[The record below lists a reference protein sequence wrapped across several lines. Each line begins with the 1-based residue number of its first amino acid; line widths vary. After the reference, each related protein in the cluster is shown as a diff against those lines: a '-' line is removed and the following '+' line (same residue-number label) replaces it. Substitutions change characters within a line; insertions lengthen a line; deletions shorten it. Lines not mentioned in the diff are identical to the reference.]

1 MVPRRQRFWFRF
13 AAKTS
18 GARPRPR
25 ALTQDVVTAMLH
37 GAAVASRA
45 DRVASCCR
53 GRHEKTK
60 KKRGTYKG
68 GPIDMGS
75 NSLKFV
81 NSDSE

>member
-1 MVPRRQRFWFRF
+1 
-13 AAKTS
+13 
-18 GARPRPR
+18 
-25 ALTQDVVTAMLH
+25 MLH
-37 GAAVASRA
+37 GAAVASCA

-81 NSDSE
+81 NSDSEDE